1 MAAALVVAVLLWL
14 APRAPEVEKVP
25 LTQAEERM
33 DPLDSLVAEAV
44 RKIETGDGS
53 PMEAIGMLRQ
63 VIETEPE
70 HPGANFYLGM
80 FSLTTGQYDKAID
93 RLQVVVKVDPTNPEA
108 HKLLGMAY
116 QATEQTAEARDAF
129 EKYRKLAANPS
140 QQEEAEQLLNTLN

>member
-1 MAAALVVAVLLWL
+1 MVALIVWL

-25 LTQAEERM
+25 LTQAEERVN
-33 DPLDSLVAEAV
+33 PLDSLVAEAV

-93 RLQVVVKVDPTNPEA
+93 RLTVVVKVDPNNPEA
-108 HKLLGMAY
+108 HKMLGMAY
-116 QATEQTAEARDAF
+116 QATGQNAEARDAF
-129 EKYRKLAANPS
+129 ENYRKVAANPS
-140 QQEEAEQLLNTLN
+140 QQEEAEELLNSLN